1 MSIRLLSFVAASALG
16 VFLVSSAAAQTGQIP
31 SKQYPVAVAP
41 VAPSKQYPVAPV
53 APVAPSK
60 QYPVAPVAPSK
71 QYPVAPAKQG

>member
-41 VAPSKQYPVAPV
+41 VAPSKQYPVAP
-53 APVAPSK
+53 
-60 QYPVAPVAPSK
+60 
-71 QYPVAPAKQG
+71 AKQG